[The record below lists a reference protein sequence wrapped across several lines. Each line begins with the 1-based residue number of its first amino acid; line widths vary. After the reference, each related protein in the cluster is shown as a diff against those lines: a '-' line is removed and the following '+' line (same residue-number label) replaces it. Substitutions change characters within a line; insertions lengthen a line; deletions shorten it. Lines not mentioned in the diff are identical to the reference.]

1 MRLFIIIINL
11 TIEALMLRNYEND
24 VTDIPY

>member
-11 TIEALMLRNYEND
+11 TLEALMLRNYESD